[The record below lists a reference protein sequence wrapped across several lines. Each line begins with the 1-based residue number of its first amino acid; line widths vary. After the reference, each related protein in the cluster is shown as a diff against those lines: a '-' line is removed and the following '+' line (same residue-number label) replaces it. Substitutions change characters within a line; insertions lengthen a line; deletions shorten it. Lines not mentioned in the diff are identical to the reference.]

1 MSREPLVYAFHDQ
14 TLYIFEQAERRAHSQ
29 FGGPPP
35 NEIIGEPFGPK
46 PLHQIACLSGHH
58 ITALSRSHLNPL
70 PLIHGM
76 HFDGCRLSY
85 RVESSHKIAVLS
97 IDPASS
103 LDNWPYA
110 NFPPLLPYVP
120 LHLRDTPLSASYDEF
135 ASRFPNM
142 PPEPAELTVAV
153 PPPATI
159 GLSLW
164 GPNGDWDEVTIIFEC
179 DLKNRRVKTCAIGS

>member
-14 TLYIFEQAERRAHSQ
+14 TIYIFEQAERRAPSQ
-29 FGGPPP
+29 FGGPLPSK
-35 NEIIGEPFGPK
+35 IIGQPFGPK
-46 PLHQIACLSGHH
+46 PLHHIACLSGRH
-58 ITALSRSHLNPL
+58 IVALSGSYLQTL

-85 RVESSHKIAVLS
+85 RVESAHKINVLS

-103 LDNWPYA
+103 LDSWPYA

-120 LHLRDTPLSASYDEF
+120 LRLQDTPRSPTYDEF

-142 PPEPAELTVAV
+142 PPDPAELTVAV

-164 GPNGDWDEVTIIFEC
+164 GHSGDWDEVTIIFEC
-179 DLKNRRVKTCAIGS
+179 DLKNRKVKTCAIGS

>member
-14 TLYIFEQAERRAHSQ
+14 TLYIFEQAGGRTHSH
-29 FGGPPP
+29 FGGPLPP
-35 NEIIGEPFGPK
+35 EIVRQPFGPK
-46 PLHQIACLSGHH
+46 PLHQIACLSGLH
-58 ITALSRSHLNPL
+58 IAALSRNRLQTL

-76 HFDGCRLSY
+76 HFSGCTLSY
-85 RVESSHKIAVLS
+85 RVESDYRINILS
-97 IDPASS
+97 IDPALS

-120 LHLRDTPLSASYDEF
+120 LRLQDAPRSASYDEF

-142 PPEPAELTVAV
+142 PPEPAELTIAV

-164 GPNGDWDEVTIIFEC
+164 GDSGDWDEVTTIFEC
-179 DLKNRRVKTCAIGS
+179 DLKTRQVKSCAIGS